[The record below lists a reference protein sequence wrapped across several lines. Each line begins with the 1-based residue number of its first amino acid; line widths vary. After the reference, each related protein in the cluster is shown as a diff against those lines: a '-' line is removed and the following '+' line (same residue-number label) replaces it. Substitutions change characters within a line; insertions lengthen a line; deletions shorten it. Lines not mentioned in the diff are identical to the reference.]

1 LFILRECFS
10 LKIHERVQPIRVSNE
25 RGRKIEIVW
34 NNRRRMKISWQIVF
48 WFCTKKYS
56 TGTPIAL
63 WVKGNALHLQS
74 FSL

>member
-1 LFILRECFS
+1 
-10 LKIHERVQPIRVSNE
+10 VQPIRVNNE
-25 RGRKIEIVW
+25 RGGEGIEIVW
-34 NNRRRMKISWQIVF
+34 NNTKMKISWQTVF

-63 WVKGNALHLQS
+63 WVKGNVLHLQS